1 MGMAYH
7 EIESIK
13 DLNKYVQNTT
23 ELRHLCFQNLDF
35 AHACPKIKDCE
46 IEDCL
51 FLGCKIP
58 DQVRCKIS
66 KSSLVFP
73 QIKVPYNIFRA
84 SMYNAYDLYKG
95 YRIDDPESFNRCFD
109 TLVYRHYLSTGK
121 RANDVKETLARSLHD
136 HSITDAM
143 YDFLSNYDE
152 QQVVGVMGGHAL
164 LRTEPIYRQIIHISK
179 ELTERGFLM
188 ISGGGPGAMEATHV
202 GAWMAGR
209 TPEEV
214 DEAIAVLS
222 SAPSFHD
229 EGWLHTALQV
239 VRDYPQKHYYSLGIP
254 TWLYGHEPSTPFA
267 THIAK
272 YFENAIREDE
282 ILTIAKGGVIYT
294 PGSAGTMQEIFQDAT
309 QNHYLSFGYASPMV
323 FLGTHYWRE
332 EMPVYTL
339 LENMMR
345 EGKYQNLLLTLTD
358 ESREVIDVLTG
369 YPFGKKN
376 E

>member
-1 MGMAYH
+1 MAYL
-7 EIESIK
+7 EIETNEQFIAHARN
-13 DLNKYVQNTT
+13 NK

-35 AHACPKIKDCE
+35 SNLVSLAKDLP

-58 DQVRCKIS
+58 EGIRCKLTS
-66 KSSLVFP
+66 SSLIFP
-73 QIKVPYNIFRA
+73 SMKVPYNTFR
-84 SMYNAYDLYKG
+84 STLYNAYELYRG
-95 YRIDDPESFNRCFD
+95 YSIEDPTSFDRCFD
-109 TLVYRHYLSTGK
+109 TLVYNHYLRTGK
-121 RANDVKETLARSLHD
+121 HASDIKETLARSLHD
-136 HSITDAM
+136 HSIGDALS
-143 YDFLSNYDE
+143 DFLSHYDE
-152 QQVVGVMGGHAL
+152 QQIVGVMGGHAL
-164 LRTEPIYRQIIHISK
+164 QRTDPVYRQIIGISK

-188 ISGGGPGAMEATHV
+188 VSGGGPGAMEATHV

-209 TPEEV
+209 TQEEV

-222 SAPSFHD
+222 SAPGFHD
-229 EGWLHTALQV
+229 EGWLHTALQI

-282 ILTIAKGGVIYT
+282 ILTIAKGGIIYT
-294 PGSAGTMQEIFQDAT
+294 PGSAGTMQEIFQDAV
-309 QNHYLSFGYASPMV
+309 QNHYLSFGYASPMI
-323 FLGTHYWRE
+323 FLGKDYWTK

-339 LENMMR
+339 LEDLMKV
-345 EGKYQNLLLTLTD
+345 GKYKNLLLTITD
-358 ESREVIDVLTG
+358 ESKEVIDVLTG
-369 YPFGKKN
+369 FPFGK